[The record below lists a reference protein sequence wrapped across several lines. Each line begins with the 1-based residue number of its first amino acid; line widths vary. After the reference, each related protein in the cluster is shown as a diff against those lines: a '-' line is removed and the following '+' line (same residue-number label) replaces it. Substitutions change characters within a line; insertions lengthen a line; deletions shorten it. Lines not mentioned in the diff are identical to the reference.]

1 MSSDF
6 RSKAFRGSTSS
17 KGAYIRVAALKK
29 LVVGFQSRKV
39 NSPKGCTLIFLRLRR
54 KLVLHLTVWY
64 GVLTFYLE
72 ESRVFQAGYPA

>member
-1 MSSDF
+1 MPAAAVIPAP
-6 RSKAFRGSTSS
+6 R
-17 KGAYIRVAALKK
+17 AYIKVAAVKK

-39 NSPKGCTLIFLRLRR
+39 NSPKGCTLIFLRLRH

-64 GVLTFYLE
+64 DVLTFYLE